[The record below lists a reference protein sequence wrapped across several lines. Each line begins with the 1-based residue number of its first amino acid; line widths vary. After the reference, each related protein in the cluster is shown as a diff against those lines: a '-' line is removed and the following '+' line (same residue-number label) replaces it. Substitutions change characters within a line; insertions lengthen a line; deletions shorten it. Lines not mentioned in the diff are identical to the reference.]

1 MMTKNDLDGVQFGS
15 GASNSLDC
23 GDSQT
28 VHWTEWSQTCVHR
41 HVSMQNASSEPITT
55 VYKIY

>member
-1 MMTKNDLDGVQFGS
+1 MMMMMTKNDLDGVQFGS

-41 HVSMQNASSEPITT
+41 HVSMQNA
-55 VYKIY
+55 